1 MMMKLEDEIYFK
13 NTMMQ
18 FCLIIKGKT
27 VERAADLVVLLRS
40 GSVLRKWSDPY
51 SYSVKGRIWIR
62 SEDADSTCLQ
72 AYKN

>member
-1 MMMKLEDEIYFK
+1 MKLEDEIYFK

-51 SYSVKGRIWIR
+51 SYSKMQIQLACRHTKIKKVGEGGR
-62 SEDADSTCLQ
+62 
-72 AYKN
+72 